1 MMPEFAREGLV
12 IPVKRRLN
20 AMDAFRG
27 CCEGFSITLSD
38 DSLDREIFTSLD
50 EARPFAGGQMR

>member
-27 CCEGFSITLSD
+27 CREGFSITLSD
-38 DSLDREIFTSLD
+38 DSLDREIFYSLD